1 MPRGWGGDTFTISCD
16 SLSDREERRDPALR
30 GSRNDERARRRFAN
44 RKTATR
50 YIGEFTYSLSRSFL
64 APYIYIYTP
73 RSSLQCVWV
82 CDYRSRRGDSFSQ
95 PLLKTEKKKGTEL
108 FIFYSIILAI
118 IDIFFSFNLLDPW
131 ADEYFFFFCLSSF
144 HERKFLVKHLWIKH
158 YYYNY
163 HNYTRIKRNEEIIFR
178 SIFEEIRYGSSFC
191 ITNMTNMRRWI
202 NKNRNKTR
210 EK

>member
-1 MPRGWGGDTFTISCD
+1 MPWGEGVVARGWVYGMPRGWGGDTFTISCD

-131 ADEYFFFFCLSSF
+131 ADEYFFFFVYPLFTKENFSWNIYELNIIIAIIIIIHVLRETKKLSLDRFS
-144 HERKFLVKHLWIKH
+144 
-158 YYYNY
+158 
-163 HNYTRIKRNEEIIFR
+163 
-178 SIFEEIRYGSSFC
+178 
-191 ITNMTNMRRWI
+191 RRLDTDP
-202 NKNRNKTR
+202 RFV
-210 EK
+210 

>member
-1 MPRGWGGDTFTISCD
+1 MPWGEGVVARGWVYGMPRGWGGDTFTISCD

-108 FIFYSIILAI
+108 FIFYPIILAI
-118 IDIFFSFNLLDPW
+118 IEIFFSFNLLDPW
-131 ADEYFFFFCLSSF
+131 ADEYFFFFVYPLFTKENFSWNIYELNIIITIIIIIHVLRETKKLSLDRFS
-144 HERKFLVKHLWIKH
+144 
-158 YYYNY
+158 
-163 HNYTRIKRNEEIIFR
+163 
-178 SIFEEIRYGSSFC
+178 
-191 ITNMTNMRRWI
+191 RRLDTDS
-202 NKNRNKTR
+202 RFV
-210 EK
+210 

>member
-1 MPRGWGGDTFTISCD
+1 MPWGEGVVARGWVYGMPRGWGGDTFTISCD

-64 APYIYIYTP
+64 APYIYIYIYTP

-118 IDIFFSFNLLDPW
+118 IEIFFSFNLLDPW
-131 ADEYFFFFCLSSF
+131 ADEYFFFFVYPLFTKENFSWNIYELNVIITIIHVLGETKKLSLDRFS
-144 HERKFLVKHLWIKH
+144 
-158 YYYNY
+158 
-163 HNYTRIKRNEEIIFR
+163 
-178 SIFEEIRYGSSFC
+178 
-191 ITNMTNMRRWI
+191 RRLDTDP
-202 NKNRNKTR
+202 RFV
-210 EK
+210 